1 MRKLRTL
8 ILAAL
13 PAALLGACTMSLN
26 DQDRAML
33 TSASTNAQQAKDLAQ
48 QALTT
53 AQAAQASANSASQ
66 AANEAAKNALAAN
79 EKADRMFQR
88 SLRKVSPQ
96 RSQ

>member
-1 MRKLRTL
+1 MRLMRTL
-8 ILAAL
+8 VLAAV
-13 PAALLGACTMSLN
+13 PAVMLCACTMSLN

-33 TSASTNAQQAKDLAQ
+33 TSASQNAQQAKDLAQ

-53 AQAAQASANSASQ
+53 AQAAQASANSAAQTAS
-66 AANEAAKNALAAN
+66 EAAKSAQEAN

-96 RSQ
+96 R